1 MRTRLLRTGLAVLI
15 VAVLVPGLA
24 FAQAVPPD
32 VWRDVAARAGAG
44 SDVRV
49 RLSDGTRFRATLVR
63 VDDTGVM
70 LQPKGRIAVPVQ
82 AVPYASIASIEL
94 QRKGGVSAGKAAAI
108 GVGVGAAAFWGMVGI
123 ALAIWS
129 D

>member
-1 MRTRLLRTGLAVLI
+1 MRTTILRTGLAVLI

-24 FAQAVPPD
+24 VAQAVPPD
-32 VWRDVAARAGAG
+32 VWRDVATRAGAG

-49 RLSDGTRFRATLVR
+49 RLADGTTFRATLVR

-70 LQPKGRIAVPVQ
+70 LQPKGRVPVPVQ

-94 QRKGGVSAGKAAAI
+94 QRKGGVGAGKAAAI
-108 GVGVGAAAFWGMVGI
+108 GVAVGAAAFWGMVGI

>member
-32 VWRDVAARAGAG
+32 VWRDVATRAGAG
-44 SDVRV
+44 SDVQV
-49 RLSDGTRFRATLVR
+49 RLSDGTKFRATLVR

-70 LQPKGRIAVPVQ
+70 LQPKGRVPVPVQ

-94 QRKGGVSAGKAAAI
+94 QRKGGMGAAKAAAI
-108 GVGVGAAAFWGMVGI
+108 GIGAGAAAFWGMVGI